1 MLFRSFVTEEFTAP
15 AQKHYYNNARAGE
28 AYVGHFAGDPFRVA
42 SSLPLADHAPT
53 AFSYDP
59 DLPAVTPPENYFVYD
74 RNLIGVRGNFGLMNH
89 AFTTRDFSYYPGKT
103 APGGRRPGLGFGV
116 TTLFGMRL
124 MHTPAEESAG
134 AWPVN
139 AILERVMNHAI
150 DKGNDLK
157 LGQEINASVAMA
169 GKAAAMGAQY
179 QTSTRAW
186 QNVSWDIAPFL
197 NQQAWIATD
206 KRAIGLMRIE
216 SQIAGA
222 ADLQS
227 GFEFVGGRSGQW
239 GGQLNLTETVPGT
252 YQFGKFQL
260 SILETTYPDRNIF
273 YSAGG
278 LSEDTYRG
286 NLRLLRDNGGVQ
298 RTVSVGENEWCFV
311 EVKAD
316 GTPAAT
322 NARRLSLP
330 SGLYGIAFN
339 EADQELALI
348 YNPTTSTQ
356 PISFLASTDFAHHSL
371 HLGGAGLVD
380 RDKYLNRRDYE
391 LARQTDSGDRSLR
404 LSSNS
409 VNYVLPPGRVAMIV
423 SSNDLSDHPV
433 ARQYYEDVFSTPAS
447 LTTLQSWRKEHFG
460 SVAGEGL
467 AHESEDPDRD
477 GLTNLAE
484 FALGS
489 SPLVSD
495 PDYASL
501 RATPSGASLYFEH
514 RRNASAA
521 SSGVG
526 FVVEWSD
533 DMQTWQTQ
541 GVTTEVISTVGIVQT
556 LRHTLPEGSAGRR
569 FVRLHIEGGQ

>member
-1 MLFRSFVTEEFTAP
+1 
-15 AQKHYYNNARAGE
+15 
-28 AYVGHFAGDPFRVA
+28 
-42 SSLPLADHAPT
+42 
-53 AFSYDP
+53 
-59 DLPAVTPPENYFVYD
+59 
-74 RNLIGVRGNFGLMNH
+74 
-89 AFTTRDFSYYPGKT
+89 
-103 APGGRRPGLGFGV
+103 
-116 TTLFGMRL
+116 
-124 MHTPAEESAG
+124 
-134 AWPVN
+134 
-139 AILERVMNHAI
+139 
-150 DKGNDLK
+150 
-157 LGQEINASVAMA
+157 MA
-169 GKAAAMGAQY
+169 GKAAALGAQY
-179 QTSTRAW
+179 QTSYRVG
-186 QNVSWDIAPFL
+186 QNWNWNTAPFL
-197 NQQAWIATD
+197 NQQAWLATD

-278 LSEDTYRG
+278 LSADTYRG
-286 NLRLLRDNGGVQ
+286 NLRLLRNTGGVQ

-316 GTPAAT
+316 GVPAAT
-322 NARRLSLP
+322 NARRLSLA

-339 EADQELALI
+339 ESDQELALI
-348 YNPTTSTQ
+348 YNSTNSTQ
-356 PISFLASTDFAHHSL
+356 PISHLASTNYAHHSL
-371 HLGGAGLVD
+371 HLGGAGLMD

-391 LARQTDSGDRSLR
+391 LSRRTDSGERGLM
-404 LSSNS
+404 LASNS

-460 SVAGEGL
+460 SVVGEGL
-467 AHESEDPDRD
+467 AHETEDPDHD

-501 RATPSGASLYFEH
+501 RATPSGDSLYFEH

-521 SSGVG
+521 SSGVS

-541 GVTTEVISTVGIVQT
+541 GVTTEVISTVGTVQT
-556 LRHTLPEGSAGRR
+556 LRHTLPKGPAGRR
-569 FVRLHIEGGQ
+569 FVRLRIEGGQ